1 MRKHAL
7 TWLIVSLV
15 AAAALLGGCGG
26 GSQED
31 ANDPGQVVKK
41 FWSEA
46 FAKNVD
52 ATWDMLAEKTRAGF
66 KTKEE
71 WKSRVLDKSPGAG
84 ATVEVTKVK
93 TEGDNATV
101 SFAIKRGGR
110 TTASGESQLVKEN
123 GAWKVAMP

>member
-7 TWLIVSLV
+7 TWFTISLV
-15 AAAALLGGCGG
+15 AVVALLGGCGG
-26 GSQED
+26 GSQGD
-31 ANDPGQVVKK
+31 ANDPGQVVKT

-46 FAKNVD
+46 FAENVD
-52 ATWDMLAEKTRAGF
+52 ATWDMLAEKTRDGF

-93 TEGDNATV
+93 TDGDTATV